1 MLKIKQFAFN
11 PFQVSTFVVYDPD
24 TLDAIVV
31 DPGMTSA
38 AEERKLDD
46 FIAQNSLKV
55 QQVVNTHLH
64 LDHCFGD
71 NYVRDKYGVK
81 VAANLEDAPLGKSIG
96 TQAAEFGIH
105 LSGPSEAVEIDVPLK
120 EGDVI
125 KVGNSE
131 LQVLHVPGH
140 SRGSIVLY
148 SPEGHFAI
156 VGDVLFQGSI
166 GRTDLPG
173 GDHRTL
179 IDGIRKKLFT
189 LPDNTLVLPGHGPM
203 TNIGTEKATN
213 PYFR

>member
-1 MLKIKQFAFN
+1 MLKIKQFSFN

-24 TLDAIVV
+24 SLDAIVV

-38 AEERKLDD
+38 AEEHKLDE
-46 FIAQNSLKV
+46 FIERNNLKI
-55 QQVVNTHLH
+55 QQIVNTHLH

-81 VAANLEDAPLGKSIG
+81 VAAHLDDADLGQNIG
-96 TQAAEFGIH
+96 TQAAEFGLH
-105 LSGPSEAVEIDVPLK
+105 LDGPSDAVSVDVVLAD
-120 EGDVI
+120 GDII
-125 KVGNSE
+125 KVGDNQ

-173 GDHRTL
+173 GEYRTL
-179 IDGIRKKLFT
+179 LNGIHTKLLP
-189 LPDNTLVLPGHGPM
+189 LPDDTLVLPGHGPM
-203 TNIGTEKATN
+203 TTIGREKATN
-213 PYFR
+213 PYIK

>member
-1 MLKIKQFAFN
+1 MLKIKQFSFN

-24 TLDAIVV
+24 SLDAIVV

-38 AEERKLDD
+38 AEEHKLDE
-46 FIAQNSLKV
+46 FIERNNLKI
-55 QQVVNTHLH
+55 QQIVNTHLH

-81 VAANLEDAPLGKSIG
+81 VAAHLDDADLGQNIG
-96 TQAAEFGIH
+96 TQAAEFGLH
-105 LSGPSEAVEIDVPLK
+105 LDGPSDAVSVDVVLAD
-120 EGDVI
+120 GDII
-125 KVGNSE
+125 KVGDNE

-173 GDHRTL
+173 GEYRTL
-179 IDGIRKKLFT
+179 LNGIHTKLLP
-189 LPDNTLVLPGHGPM
+189 LPDDTLVLPGHGPM
-203 TNIGTEKATN
+203 TTIGREKATN
-213 PYFR
+213 PYIR

>member
-1 MLKIKQFAFN
+1 MLKIKQFSFN

-24 TLDAIVV
+24 SLDAIVV

-38 AEERKLDD
+38 AEEHKLDE
-46 FIAQNSLKV
+46 FIERNNLKI
-55 QQVVNTHLH
+55 QQIVNTHLH

-71 NYVRDKYGVK
+71 NYVRDKYDVK
-81 VAANLEDAPLGKSIG
+81 VAAHLDDADLGQNIG
-96 TQAAEFGIH
+96 TQAAEFGLH
-105 LSGPSEAVEIDVPLK
+105 LDGPSDAVSVDVVLAD
-120 EGDVI
+120 GDII
-125 KVGNSE
+125 KVGDNE

-173 GDHRTL
+173 GEYRTL
-179 IDGIRKKLFT
+179 LNGIHTKLLP
-189 LPDNTLVLPGHGPM
+189 LPDDTLVLPGHGPM
-203 TNIGTEKATN
+203 TTIGREKATN
-213 PYFR
+213 PYIR

>member
-11 PFQVSTFVVYDPD
+11 PFQVSSFVVYDPES
-24 TLDAIVV
+24 LDAIVV
-31 DPGMTSA
+31 DPGMTSS

-46 FIAQNSLKV
+46 FIEQNHLKV
-55 QQVVNTHLH
+55 QQVVNTHMH

-81 VAANLEDAPLGKSIG
+81 VAAHLDDADLGQNIG

-105 LSGPSEAVEIDVPLK
+105 LSGPADAVTIDVPLT

-125 KVGNSE
+125 KVGNND

-173 GDHRTL
+173 GNQQTL
-179 IDGIRKKLFT
+179 INGIRTKLLT
-189 LPDNTLVLPGHGPM
+189 LPDETLVLPGHGPM
-203 TNIGTEKATN
+203 TTIGREKATN
-213 PYFR
+213 PYLN

>member
-24 TLDAIVV
+24 SLDAIVV

-38 AEERKLDD
+38 AEYKRLDN
-46 FIAQNSLKV
+46 FIEENKLKV

-81 VAANLEDAPLGKSIG
+81 VAANVEDAPLGSSIA
-96 TQAAEFGIH
+96 TQASSFGIH
-105 LSGPSEAVEIDVPLK
+105 LDGPSEAVVIDVPLK
-120 EGDVI
+120 EGDVV
-125 KVGNSE
+125 KVGNND

-140 SRGSIVLY
+140 SKGSIVLY
-148 SPEGHFAI
+148 SPQGKFAI

-173 GDHRTL
+173 GDHATL
-179 IDGIRKKLFT
+179 VNGIRKKLFT
-189 LPDNTLVLPGHGPM
+189 LPDETLVLPGHGPM
-203 TNIGTEKATN
+203 TSIGAEKASN
-213 PYFR
+213 PYVR

>member
-1 MLKIKQFAFN
+1 MLKIKQFSFN

-24 TLDAIVV
+24 SLDAIVV

-38 AEERKLDD
+38 AEEHKLDE
-46 FIAQNSLKV
+46 FIERNNLKI
-55 QQVVNTHLH
+55 QQIVNTHLH

-81 VAANLEDAPLGKSIG
+81 VAAHLDDADLGQNIG
-96 TQAAEFGIH
+96 TQAAEFGLH
-105 LSGPSEAVEIDVPLK
+105 LDGPSDAVSVDVVLAD
-120 EGDVI
+120 GDII
-125 KVGNSE
+125 KVGDNE

-173 GDHRTL
+173 GEYRTL
-179 IDGIRKKLFT
+179 LNGIHTKLLP
-189 LPDNTLVLPGHGPM
+189 LPDDTLVLPGHGPM
-203 TNIGTEKATN
+203 TTIGREKATN
-213 PYFR
+213 PYIK

>member
-1 MLKIKQFAFN
+1 MLKIKQFSFN

-24 TLDAIVV
+24 SLDAIVV

-38 AEERKLDD
+38 AEEHKLDE
-46 FIAQNSLKV
+46 FIERNNLKI
-55 QQVVNTHLH
+55 QQIVNTHLH

-81 VAANLEDAPLGKSIG
+81 VAAHLDDADLGQNIG
-96 TQAAEFGIH
+96 TQAAEFGLH
-105 LSGPSEAVEIDVPLK
+105 LDGPSDAVSVDVVLAD
-120 EGDVI
+120 GDII
-125 KVGNSE
+125 KVGDNQ

-173 GDHRTL
+173 GEYRTL
-179 IDGIRKKLFT
+179 LNGIHTKLLP
-189 LPDNTLVLPGHGPM
+189 LPDDTLVLPGHGPM
-203 TNIGTEKATN
+203 TTIGREKATN
-213 PYFR
+213 PYIR

>member
-24 TLDAIVV
+24 SLDAIVV

-38 AEERKLDD
+38 AENKRLDS
-46 FIAQNSLKV
+46 FIAENKLKV

-81 VAANLEDAPLGKSIG
+81 VAANVEDAPLGSSIA
-96 TQAAEFGIH
+96 TQASSFGIH
-105 LSGPSEAVEIDVPLK
+105 LDGPSEAVVIDVPLK
-120 EGDVI
+120 EGDVV
-125 KVGNSE
+125 KVGNND

-140 SRGSIVLY
+140 SKGSIVLY
-148 SPEGHFAI
+148 SPQGKFAI

-173 GDHRTL
+173 GDHATL
-179 IDGIRKKLFT
+179 VNGIRKKLFS
-189 LPDNTLVLPGHGPM
+189 LPDETLVLPGHGPM
-203 TNIGTEKATN
+203 TSIGAEKASN
-213 PYFR
+213 PYVR